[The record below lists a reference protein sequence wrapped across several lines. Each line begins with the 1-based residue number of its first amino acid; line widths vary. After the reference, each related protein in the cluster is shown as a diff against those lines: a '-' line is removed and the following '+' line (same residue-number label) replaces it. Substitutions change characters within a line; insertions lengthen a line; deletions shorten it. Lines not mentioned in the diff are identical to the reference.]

1 MLMPFFV
8 PEYKDT
14 FAKSC
19 HLYVPKNCTFGARTK
34 IMRPLL
40 SAKHPLKI
48 AELPLILSATTFEW
62 GFSQFGNSVLFQ
74 PFSRLARTPKQCADR
89 GNGKKLG

>member
-1 MLMPFFV
+1 MLCV
-8 PEYKDT
+8 RHSPESSTSGDSLFLAINLKGCQ
-14 FAKSC
+14 K
-19 HLYVPKNCTFGARTK
+19 KK
-34 IMRPLL
+34 KLL
-40 SAKHPLKI
+40 STKHPLKI